1 MLTKLLSERY
11 QVVQVLS
18 QGMFCKTY
26 MAEDTHLFNRPT
38 CVVKHFLP
46 SSEVSIPVEIRRRL
60 FNRETQAL
68 QKLGDYDLV
77 PHLLTYFEDDQEFY
91 LVQKFIEG
99 NTLSTE
105 LQPGHRWSQTKVV
118 QLLREVLEIL
128 NFVHSHGLIH
138 RDVKPSNIMRRIS
151 DNRLVLIDFGAVKPI
166 LTQLV
171 KNQNNFIPIEQSTI
185 AIGTPGYMPSE
196 QQRGRPRPNSD
207 IYALGIIAIQALTG
221 LHPTQLPE
229 DRKTGEII
237 WQHLADVNIELA
249 AVINK
254 MVRYHFQDRYKSA
267 REVLESLVPVIN
279 LYTQIDDRDATLL
292 STFPSQNTS
301 SAYHSNS
308 VFSTTI
314 SEPFLEKQVTTTE
327 TFVTPKKSPLLVGL
341 VLGVVSGLILMV
353 VSYWSVQI
361 ISPEPEI
368 QNALP
373 KPQGIKH

>member
-26 MAEDTHLFNRPT
+26 MAKDTHLPNRPA

-60 FNRETQAL
+60 FSRETQAL

-77 PHLLTYFEDDQEFY
+77 PHLLSYFEDEQEFY

-99 NTLSTE
+99 HTLSTE
-105 LQPGHRWSQTKVV
+105 LQPGYRWSQSKVV

-138 RDVKPSNIMRRIS
+138 RDVKPSNIIRRS
-151 DNRLVLIDFGAVKPI
+151 QDNRLVLIDFGAVKPI

-171 KNQNNFIPIEQSTI
+171 KDQKNLVPIEQSTI

-237 WQHLADVNIELA
+237 WQHLAEVNVELT

-254 MVRYHFQDRYKSA
+254 MVSYHFQDRYKSA
-267 REVLESLVPVIN
+267 KEVLEALVPLIN
-279 LYTQIDDRDATLL
+279 LYTQINDKDATLL
-292 STFPSQNTS
+292 SKVCQSTL

-308 VFSTTI
+308 VVSNTI
-314 SEPFLEKQVTTTE
+314 SVPFLEKPTSNHE
-327 TFVTPKKSPLLVGL
+327 TSVIPKKSPLILGL
-341 VLGVVSGLILMV
+341 VIGVVSGLILMI

-361 ISPEPEI
+361 ISPEPNM
-368 QNALP
+368 QNSLP
-373 KPQGIKH
+373 KPRDINH